1 MSKNFDYTIVYVF
14 GPKRCEDS
22 YLKDEPIE
30 WVKIG
35 QTGFRGS
42 LNGITRDDL
51 KDEAM
56 KLRVKNEP
64 KTGIPETSKI
74 FDAFIF
80 PYKPTKTD
88 DNLRKRLCNELFD
101 IENSKN
107 INQQLRRDDEK
118 YIIPAGDEF
127 AYNVRRSH
135 IKYTVQSI
143 DHDLIIE
150 AKNDEELSQII
161 QICRCNNIDIT
172 QEVEEDGKEVLASR
186 KANLNLDDI
195 LDEGAEVELRNSR
208 GEIVKDGEGLPINAI
223 YIGRNKFECRGAV
236 SHSSPLALKYLT
248 EYAGMKGKSVNGNEH
263 WYYDGKKLTDYRMD

>member
-1 MSKNFDYTIVYVF
+1 MQEKFDYTIVYVF
-14 GPKRCEDS
+14 GPKRCEKT

-42 LNGITRDDL
+42 IEGITRDDL

-80 PYKPTKTD
+80 PYKPSKTD
-88 DNLRKRLCNELFD
+88 DSLRKRLCNDLFD

-107 INQQLRRDDEK
+107 INQQLRKEDEK

-135 IKYTVQSI
+135 IKYAVQSF

-150 AKNDEELSQII
+150 AKGDDEITQAI

-172 QEVEEDGKEVLASR
+172 QETEEDGKEVLANR
-186 KANLNLDDI
+186 KPNLNLDDV
-195 LDEGAEVELRNSR
+195 LVENAEVELRDSH
-208 GEIVKDGEGLPINAI
+208 GEIVKDENGNPVKAV
-223 YIGRNKFECRGAV
+223 YRGRNKFECKGV
-236 SHSSPLALKYLT
+236 ISHSSPLALKFLT
-248 EYAGMKGKSVNGNEH
+248 DYAGMKRTSINGNEH
-263 WYYDGKKLTDYRMD
+263 WYYEGRKLTSYRM